1 MWYSTIYLKKLC
13 LINIVS
19 FSCQKKNDF
28 ESVVMEHIRV
38 NGAYWGLTTL
48 DILGKLN
55 VVDQDEV
62 ISWLMECQHESGLW
76 FGPSL
81 H

>member
-1 MWYSTIYLKKLC
+1 MIYLKKLF
-13 LINIVS
+13 LINFVS
-19 FSCQKKNDF
+19 FGFQKKNDF

-62 ISWLMECQHESGLW
+62 VSWLMECQHESGL
-76 FGPSL
+76 
-81 H
+81 